1 MPIYFLNDVYV
12 TGMVR
17 MACNFSLEHD
27 DRFTR
32 NDVDWHRLK
41 RDQIHVHRVRS
52 WKKPFY
58 HKIYSEQQGDLGDCS
73 PGKLCLKHK
82 KELFFCEEGG
92 NCVRVDAENNFKF
105 GWLKDMLK

>member
-1 MPIYFLNDVYV
+1 MPIYFLNDVYI

-32 NDVDWHRLK
+32 NDLGWHRLR

-52 WKKPFY
+52 WRKAYY

-73 PGKLCLKHK
+73 AGRLCLKNK
-82 KELFFCEEGG
+82 KDLIYCERDD
-92 NCVRVDAENNFKF
+92 NCFLVDSNSKF
-105 GWLKDMLK
+105 DWLTEMLK